1 MSKAELLGEA
11 LNLPRSERAAF
22 ALRLISSLDGPPDA
36 DVDAAWAAEVSDR
49 MRELDAGDAAL
60 EDWETVLTR
69 IRAGL
74 RGP

>member
-1 MSKAELLGEA
+1 MSKAELLDEA

-49 MRELDAGDAAL
+49 MRELDAGGAAL
-60 EDWETVLTR
+60 EDWETVLKR
-69 IRAGL
+69 LRAGL

>member
-22 ALRLISSLDGPPDA
+22 ALRLISSLDGPLEA
-36 DVDAAWAAEVSDR
+36 DVDAAWGAEVSDR
-49 MRELDAGDAAL
+49 MRELDAGGTAL

-69 IRAGL
+69 VRAGL